1 MQKKYFKD
9 TYPIFYREILKVDS
23 PYKSVVEYLDYFE
36 EKIKEHDKAEVIARF
51 DHYTHTKKVDG
62 DISDD
67 IKDAQHI
74 IMCFG
79 WELPSAD
86 PVAVR
91 PRSIG
96 ITELEDKF
104 VINFMLAPNPVAQQ
118 VMESWVNSIG

>member
-1 MQKKYFKD
+1 MQKKYF
-9 TYPIFYREILKVDS
+9 
-23 PYKSVVEYLDYFE
+23 
-36 EKIKEHDKAEVIARF
+36 
-51 DHYTHTKKVDG
+51 
-62 DISDD
+62 
-67 IKDAQHI
+67 KDAQHI

-118 VMESWVNSIG
+118 VMEDWVDSI